1 MPSVCLHKEQYH
13 DAANYKQ
20 EKELSEEDKK
30 ILKEAH
36 ENKDN
41 PDHPA
46 HKDHPKHHEFLK
58 SIPQRLGGAAI
69 FGAGATAGAD
79 LVSSVIH

>member
-1 MPSVCLHKEQYH
+1 MPSEQ
-13 DAANYKQ
+13 
-20 EKELSEEDKK
+20 ELSEEDKK

-41 PDHPA
+41 PNHPA

-58 SIPQRLGGAAI
+58 SIPQRLGRAAI

-79 LVSSVIH
+79 LVNSIIH